1 MVLLWMVFGGLIV
14 AASGLALYD
23 YFQPRHTVLRNF
35 PLIGRGRYLLEE
47 LGVYLRQYL
56 YLNDREEM
64 PFNRMTRNRVYRAA
78 KALPDVVGFGSQHDL
93 QRAGA
98 IVLVNAPFA
107 VLEEERQKPPPMV
120 IGPGCARPMAPAHIF
135 NVSAMSFGALSG
147 AAIRALSSG
156 AAQAGIWLNTGEG
169 GLSPHHLHGGADLIF
184 QIGTAKY
191 GVRDERGQL
200 DPQRIKQLAQTV
212 RAFEIKLSQGAK
224 PGKGGMLPAAKVTAE
239 IAAIRGIPQ
248 GESSISPNRHED
260 IANVDELL
268 DMINRVRDV
277 GGLPVGCKLVLSED
291 RFLFELAEAIHRR
304 GLASAPDFMT
314 IDGGDGGTGA
324 APEALA
330 DYVGLPLLGALP
342 MAVNALMVSGL
353 KERIR
358 LIASGKLVTSERVA
372 WAIAMGA
379 DFAQSAR
386 GFMFALGCI
395 QSLRCHTDRCPTGVT
410 THNRHRQRGLVEEDK
425 ARRVANY
432 ATHINQEL
440 DILAHSCGLRHARE
454 FRREHIC
461 HIQLTGRSLSM
472 AELWPYPPAVYP
484 VAPDQAPEGSEP
496 RPGLRSG
503 A

>member
-1 MVLLWMVFGGLIV
+1 MEIVLVGMVL
-14 AASGLALYD
+14 AALGLAVYD

-47 LGVYLRQYL
+47 LGIYLRQYL
-56 YLNDREEM
+56 YLNDREEL
-64 PFNRMTRNRVYRAA
+64 PFNRMTRSRVYRAA

-93 QRAGA
+93 QRSGA
-98 IVLVNAPFA
+98 VVLVNAPFA
-107 VLEEERQKPPPMV
+107 VLEEERQKTPPLV
-120 IGPGCARPMAPAHIF
+120 IGPGCAKPMVPAHIF

-169 GLSPHHLHGGADLIF
+169 GLSPYHLEGGCDLIF

-191 GVRDERGQL
+191 GIRDERGRL
-200 DPQRIKQLAQTV
+200 DPQRVRQLAQTV
-212 RAFEIKLSQGAK
+212 KAFEIKLSQGAK
-224 PGKGGMLPAAKVTAE
+224 PGKGGILPGAKVTAE
-239 IAAIRGIPQ
+239 IAAIRGIPKGQ
-248 GESSISPNRHED
+248 PSISPNRHED

-268 DMINRVRDV
+268 DAINRIRDL

-291 RFLFELAEAIHRR
+291 RFLLDLAEAIHRR
-304 GLASAPDFMT
+304 GLASAPDFIT

-330 DYVGLPLLGALP
+330 DYVGLPLLDALP

-372 WAIAMGA
+372 WALAVGA

-410 THNRHRQRGLVEEDK
+410 THSRHRQRGLVIPDK
-425 ARRVANY
+425 AGRVANY
-432 ATHINQEL
+432 AQHINQEL

-454 FRREHIC
+454 FRREHIRL
-461 HIQLTGRSLSM
+461 IQLAGRSLSM
-472 AELWPYPPAVYP
+472 AELWPYPSTTSVTAAGPGP
-484 VAPDQAPEGSEP
+484 QSGSQD
-496 RPGLRSG
+496 GTYAGS
-503 A
+503 

>member
-1 MVLLWMVFGGLIV
+1 MGVVLAVVVLAALAV
-14 AASGLALYD
+14 AGYD
-23 YFQPRHTVLRNF
+23 YLQPRHAVLRNF

-56 YLNDREEM
+56 YLNDREEL
-64 PFNRMTRNRVYRAA
+64 PFNRMTRSRVYRAA

-93 QRAGA
+93 QRSGA
-98 IVLVNAPFA
+98 VVLVNAPFA
-107 VLEEERQKPPPMV
+107 VLEEERQKTPPLV
-120 IGPGCARPMAPAHIF
+120 IGPGCAKPMVPSHLF
-135 NVSAMSFGALSG
+135 NISAMSFGALS
-147 AAIRALSSG
+147 AAALRALSSG

-169 GLSPHHLHGGADLIF
+169 GLSSYHLYGGCDLIF

-191 GVRDERGQL
+191 GIRDERGRL
-200 DPQRIKQLAQTV
+200 DPQRVKQLAQTV
-212 RAFEIKLSQGAK
+212 KAFEIKLSQGAK
-224 PGKGGMLPAAKVTAE
+224 PGKGGILPAAKVTAE

-248 GESSISPNRHED
+248 GEASISPNRHED

-268 DMINRVRDV
+268 DSINHVRDL
-277 GGLPVGCKLVLSED
+277 GGLPVGCKLVLSDE
-291 RFLFELAEAIHRR
+291 RFLLELANAIHRR
-304 GLASAPDFMT
+304 GLASAPDFIT

-330 DYVGLPLLGALP
+330 DYVGLPLLDALP
-342 MAVNALMVSGL
+342 MAANALMASGL

-372 WAIAMGA
+372 WALAVGA

-410 THNRHRQRGLVEEDK
+410 THSRHRQRGLVIEDK
-425 ARRVANY
+425 AQRVASY
-432 ATHINQEL
+432 ARHINQEL

-454 FRREHIC
+454 FRREHIRL
-461 HIQLTGRSLSM
+461 IQLAGRSLSM
-472 AELWPYPPAVYP
+472 AELWPYPTAVST
-484 VAPDQAPEGSEP
+484 VGVDQAQEISPSRSSSHPGS
-496 RPGLRSG
+496 
-503 A
+503 